1 MNDAQAD
8 MDAASAIATRMSSEL
23 VAKRRVSVSK
33 AAQEELAAVK
43 ELQTPAILTVEPLSP
58 MPSPVEPGF
67 IEEYKGAFMHYPS
80 DRCIQLGQQITQILL
95 TSSDPEAVL
104 PKIAEV
110 VGRSLQ
116 AEACF
121 IKAIASHQATPQAAF
136 WYAEALSGSNGTPNV
151 TDGGTVE
158 FKSVRPL
165 SSKVWMQ
172 ENAVLEQILS
182 DREPVAISDTQT
194 IETGRDWEDPVRAV
208 LGIQTQFQSSANGVI
223 VVGRSQSGD
232 WTDVEKELLKAV
244 SDSVAIAISQV
255 QLQRQVRIAA
265 QYQILINQLTLAIRA
280 GRDVNQI
287 LQLALAGTAQA
298 FQVQRGFI
306 LLLKYVAP
314 PLKNRSLKQIPKAKV
329 TVVCEWPSQSNN
341 AQSNSEQAEA
351 VEETTASISS
361 SWLNHSFALSE
372 CYWCQQVFM
381 QSPEPFAIANQ
392 ADLATSNP
400 TDTSASQ
407 SSDLF
412 NPEAMPA
419 LLMVPLESQ
428 GTVLGFL
435 VLQHHQP
442 RSWQSEELEL
452 VKLVSAQASTAII
465 QTQSLRQVQA
475 LVEERTAQLQGS
487 MEVQAKLYEKTRQQ
501 LDQLRQ
507 LNQVKDEFIANLSHE
522 LKTPLT
528 KMKMAICMLRQ
539 AELPPERRA
548 KYMEIL
554 DEQCT
559 QEIDLIEDLL
569 ALQKLESKKSSI
581 ELQKV
586 DLKQVIQ
593 ELVGSFEHKWV
604 DKGLTLAVELPKR
617 SLMLQTDS
625 DSLNRI
631 LQELL
636 TNAGKY
642 SEPDSTVH
650 LRATHEINPQGNQIV
665 LRLSNNGPGISP
677 AEMGYIFDKFRRG
690 KGITEQAIQGT
701 GLGLALV
708 KSLVQHLNGAIAVSS
723 CSTEDTHACETC
735 FTLTLPQSFDTT
747 QL

>member
-8 MDAASAIATRMSSEL
+8 MDAATAIATRMSQEL
-23 VAKRRVSVSK
+23 VAKRHASVSK

-43 ELQTPAILTVEPLSP
+43 ELQTAATLMVEPLTSP

-67 IEEYKGAFMHYPS
+67 IEEYKGALMHYPS
-80 DRCIQLGQQITQILL
+80 DRCIHLGQQITQILL
-95 TSSDPEAVL
+95 TSSAPEAVL

-116 AEACF
+116 ADACF

-136 WYAEALSGSNGTPNV
+136 WYAEAFSGSNGTSNV
-151 TDGGTVE
+151 AEVGTVE

-165 SSKVWMQ
+165 SSKGWMQ
-172 ENAVLEQILS
+172 ENAVLEEILS
-182 DREPVAISDTQT
+182 DRQPVAISDTQA
-194 IETGRDWEDPVRAV
+194 IETGRAWEDPVRAV

-223 VVGRSQSGD
+223 VVGRSQPGD
-232 WTDVEKELLKAV
+232 WTEIEKELLKAV

-280 GRDVNQI
+280 GKDVNQI

-298 FQVQRGFI
+298 FQVHRGFI

-329 TVVCEWPSQSNN
+329 TVVCEWSS
-341 AQSNSEQAEA
+341 QSNSEQPAIK
-351 VEETTASISS
+351 ETTASVLP

-372 CYWCQQVFM
+372 CHWCQQVFM
-381 QSPEPFAIANQ
+381 QSPELLAIANQ

-400 TDTSASQ
+400 ADTSASQ

-412 NPEAMPA
+412 KEAMPA

-507 LNQVKDEFIANLSHE
+507 LNQVKDEFISNLSHE
-522 LKTPLT
+522 LNTPLT
-528 KMKMAICMLRQ
+528 TMKLAIRMLRQ
-539 AELPPERRA
+539 AEQSPESRA
-548 KYMEIL
+548 KYLQML

-559 QEIDLIEDLL
+559 REIDLIADLL

-581 ELQKV
+581 HLQKI

-593 ELVGSFEHKWV
+593 ELVEPFEQKWV

-617 SLMLQTDS
+617 SLMLQTDT

-631 LQELL
+631 LHELL

-650 LRATHEINPQGNQIV
+650 LRAAHEINPQGNQIV
-665 LRLSNNGPGISP
+665 LYLSNNGPGISP

-735 FTLTLPQSFDTT
+735 FTLTLPQSFDST
-747 QL
+747 QV

>member
-8 MDAASAIATRMSSEL
+8 MDAASAIAKRMSQEL

-43 ELQTPAILTVEPLSP
+43 ELQTAATLTVPLTSP

-67 IEEYKGAFMHYPS
+67 IEKYKGALMHYPS
-80 DRCIQLGQQITQILL
+80 DRRTQLGQQITQILL
-95 TSSDPEAVL
+95 TSSDPETVL
-104 PKIAEV
+104 PKIADV
-110 VGRSLQ
+110 VGKSLQ
-116 AEACF
+116 ADACF
-121 IKAIASHQATPQAAF
+121 IQAIASHQATPQTAF
-136 WYAEALSGSNGTPNV
+136 WYAEASGSNGTN
-151 TDGGTVE
+151 TADAGTVE
-158 FKSVRPL
+158 CKSVRPL

-172 ENAVLEQILS
+172 NNAVLDEILS
-182 DREPVAISDTQT
+182 DREPVAISDIHTT
-194 IETGRDWEDPVRAV
+194 EIGRAWEDPVRAV

-223 VVGRSQSGD
+223 VVGRSQPGD

-298 FQVQRGFI
+298 FQVHRGFI
-306 LLLKYVAP
+306 LLLKYVDL
-314 PLKNRSLKQIPKAKV
+314 PLKNRSLKRIPRAKV
-329 TVVCEWPSQSNN
+329 TVVCEWPSQSN
-341 AQSNSEQAEA
+341 SEQAA
-351 VEETTASISS
+351 VEETNSS
-361 SWLNHSFALSE
+361 VSPSWLNHSFALSE
-372 CYWCQQVFM
+372 CHWCQQVFM
-381 QSPEPFAIANQ
+381 QSPEPLAIANQ

-400 TDTSASQ
+400 ADTSASQ

-419 LLMVPLESQ
+419 LLIVPLESQ

-507 LNQVKDEFIANLSHE
+507 LNHVKDEFIANLSHE

-528 KMKMAICMLRQ
+528 KMKMAIYMLRQ

-548 KYMEIL
+548 KYLEIL

-581 ELQKV
+581 ALQKV

-593 ELVGSFEHKWV
+593 ELVEPFEQKWV

-617 SLMLQTDS
+617 SLMLQTDA

-665 LRLSNNGPGISP
+665 LRLSNNGSGISP

-708 KSLVQHLNGAIAVSS
+708 KSLVQHLNGAIGVSS

-735 FTLTLPQSFDTT
+735 FTLTLPQSFDST
-747 QL
+747 QV

>member
-8 MDAASAIATRMSSEL
+8 MDAASAIAKRMSHKL
-23 VAKRRVSVSK
+23 VEKRRINVST
-33 AAQEELAAVK
+33 AQEELAARE
-43 ELQTPAILTVEPLSP
+43 ELPTSATLTIEPLTSP

-67 IEEYKGAFMHYPS
+67 IEEYKGALMHYPS
-80 DRCIQLGQQITQILL
+80 DRCTQLRQQITQILL
-95 TSSDPEAVL
+95 TSSDPETVL
-104 PKIAEV
+104 PKIADV
-110 VGRSLQ
+110 VGKSLQ
-116 AEACF
+116 VDACF

-136 WYAEALSGSNGTPNV
+136 WYAEALSWSNGTSNAA
-151 TDGGTVE
+151 DAGTVE
-158 FKSVRPL
+158 LKSLRPL

-172 ENAVLEQILS
+172 DNAVLEEILS
-182 DREPVAISDTQT
+182 DRQPVAISDTQA
-194 IETGRDWEDPVRAV
+194 IEIGRALEDPVRAV
-208 LGIQTQFQSSANGVI
+208 MGIQAQFQSSANGVI
-223 VVGRSQSGD
+223 VVGRSQPGD
-232 WTDVEKELLKAV
+232 WTDVEQELLKAV

-298 FQVQRGFI
+298 FQVHRGFI
-306 LLLKYVAP
+306 LLLKYVDP
-314 PLKNRSLKQIPKAKV
+314 PLKNRSLKRIPKAKV
-329 TVVCEWPSQSNN
+329 TVVCESPS
-341 AQSNSEQAEA
+341 QSNSEQAATIEDTES
-351 VEETTASISS
+351 VVSP

-372 CYWCQQVFM
+372 CHWCQQVFM
-381 QSPEPFAIANQ
+381 QSPEPLAIASQ

-400 TDTSASQ
+400 ADTSASQ
-407 SSDLF
+407 PSDLF

-428 GTVLGFL
+428 GIVLGFL

-487 MEVQAKLYEKTRQQ
+487 MEMQAKLYEKTRQQ

-507 LNQVKDEFIANLSHE
+507 LNQVKDEFISNLSHE

-539 AELPPERRA
+539 AELPLERRA
-548 KYMEIL
+548 KYLEIL

-559 QEIDLIEDLL
+559 QEINLIADLL
-569 ALQKLESKKSSI
+569 ALQELESKKSSI
-581 ELQKV
+581 HLQKV

-593 ELVGSFEHKWV
+593 ELVEAFEQKWG

-617 SLMLQTDS
+617 SLMLQTDA

-665 LRLSNNGPGISP
+665 LQLSNNGSGISP
-677 AEMGYIFDKFRRG
+677 TEMGYIFDKFRRG
-690 KGITEQAIQGT
+690 EGITKQAIQGT

-708 KSLVQHLNGAIAVSS
+708 KSLVQHINGAIAVSS

-735 FTLTLPQSFDTT
+735 FTLTLPQSFDSI
-747 QL
+747 QV

>member
-8 MDAASAIATRMSSEL
+8 MDAASAIAKRLSQEL

-43 ELQTPAILTVEPLSP
+43 ELQTSATLTVEPLTSP

-67 IEEYKGAFMHYPS
+67 IEEYKGALMHYPS
-80 DRCIQLGQQITQILL
+80 DRRIQLEQQITQILL
-95 TSSDPEAVL
+95 TSSDPETVL
-104 PKIAEV
+104 PKIADV
-110 VGRSLQ
+110 VGKNLQ
-116 AEACF
+116 ADACF
-121 IKAIASHQATPQAAF
+121 IKAIASHQATPQTAF
-136 WYAEALSGSNGTPNV
+136 WYAEASGPNGTNAA
-151 TDGGTVE
+151 DAGTVE
-158 FKSVRPL
+158 FKSVHPL
-165 SSKVWMQ
+165 SSKLWMQ
-172 ENAVLEQILS
+172 SNVVLDEILS
-182 DREPVAISDTQT
+182 DREPVAISDTHT
-194 IETGRDWEDPVRAV
+194 SEIGRSCEDPVRAV

-223 VVGRSQSGD
+223 VVGRSQPGD

-298 FQVQRGFI
+298 FQVHRGFI
-306 LLLKYVAP
+306 LLLKYVDI
-314 PLKNRSLKQIPKAKV
+314 PLKNRSLKRIPKAKV
-329 TVVCEWPSQSNN
+329 TVVCEWSS
-341 AQSNSEQAEA
+341 QSNSEQTAA
-351 VEETTASISS
+351 VEETNASASP
-361 SWLNHSFALSE
+361 SWLNDSFALSE
-372 CYWCQQVFM
+372 CHWCQQVFM
-381 QSPEPFAIANQ
+381 QSPEPLAIANQ

-400 TDTSASQ
+400 ADTSASQ

-412 NPEAMPA
+412 NPEAIPA

-452 VKLVSAQASTAII
+452 VKLVSAQVSTAII

-507 LNQVKDEFIANLSHE
+507 LNQVRDEFISNLSHE
-522 LKTPLT
+522 LNTPLT
-528 KMKMAICMLRQ
+528 KMKMAIRMLRQ
-539 AELPPERRA
+539 AELPPESRA
-548 KYMEIL
+548 NKYLEIL

-559 QEIDLIEDLL
+559 QETDLIADLL
-569 ALQKLESKKSSI
+569 ALQKLESKKYSI
-581 ELQKV
+581 HLQKV

-593 ELVGSFEHKWV
+593 ELVEPFEQKWV

-631 LQELL
+631 LHELL

-650 LRATHEINPQGNQIV
+650 LHVTHEINPQGNQIV
-665 LRLSNNGPGISP
+665 ISLSNNGPGISP

-690 KGITEQAIQGT
+690 KGITKQAIQGT

-708 KSLVQHLNGAIAVSS
+708 KSLVQHLNGAIGVSS

-735 FTLTLPQSFDTT
+735 FTLTLPQSFDST
-747 QL
+747 QI

>member
-8 MDAASAIATRMSSEL
+8 MDAASAIAKRMSQEL

-33 AAQEELAAVK
+33 ATQEELAAVK
-43 ELQTPAILTVEPLSP
+43 ELQTAATLTVPLTSP

-67 IEEYKGAFMHYPS
+67 IEKYKGALMHYPS
-80 DRCIQLGQQITQILL
+80 DRRTQLGQQITQILL
-95 TSSDPEAVL
+95 TSSDPETVL
-104 PKIAEV
+104 PKIADV
-110 VGRSLQ
+110 VGKSLQ
-116 AEACF
+116 ADACF
-121 IKAIASHQATPQAAF
+121 IQAIASHQATPQTAF
-136 WYAEALSGSNGTPNV
+136 WYAEASGSNGTN
-151 TDGGTVE
+151 TADAGTVE
-158 FKSVRPL
+158 CKSVRPL

-172 ENAVLEQILS
+172 NNAVLDEILS
-182 DREPVAISDTQT
+182 DREPVAISDIHTT
-194 IETGRDWEDPVRAV
+194 EIGRAWEDPVRAV

-223 VVGRSQSGD
+223 VVGRSQPGD

-298 FQVQRGFI
+298 FQVHRGFI
-306 LLLKYVAP
+306 LLLKYVDL
-314 PLKNRSLKQIPKAKV
+314 PLKNRSLKRIPKAKV
-329 TVVCEWPSQSNN
+329 TVVCEWPSQSN
-341 AQSNSEQAEA
+341 SEQAA
-351 VEETTASISS
+351 VEETNSS
-361 SWLNHSFALSE
+361 VSPSWLNHSFALSE
-372 CYWCQQVFM
+372 CHWCQQVFM
-381 QSPEPFAIANQ
+381 QSPEPLAIANQ

-400 TDTSASQ
+400 ADTSASQ

-419 LLMVPLESQ
+419 LLIVPLESQ

-507 LNQVKDEFIANLSHE
+507 LNHVKDEFIANLSHE

-528 KMKMAICMLRQ
+528 KMKMAIYMLRQ

-548 KYMEIL
+548 KYLEIL

-581 ELQKV
+581 ALQKV

-593 ELVGSFEHKWV
+593 ELVEPFEQKWV

-617 SLMLQTDS
+617 SLMLQTDA

-665 LRLSNNGPGISP
+665 LRLSNNGSGISP

-708 KSLVQHLNGAIAVSS
+708 KSLVQHLNGAIGVSS

-735 FTLTLPQSFDTT
+735 FTLTLPQSFDST
-747 QL
+747 QV